1 MVSCGGDTPG
11 WEGIPAWSSTLDAGL
26 LHSRGAGPGCRG
38 LASGGGRA
46 APQPGLPGCVCVHT
60 CVWVCGCVHI
70 CMHGCVHMCLC
81 VCVRVCVAGAGQ
93 LGASC
98 LRTLWMLGGGGAG
111 PAPRQAWDKIQR
123 AHPCSGHPSPLQAG
137 IRLEGTAGATG
148 TPSQGPLVQGLWCSR
163 TPGQPRPSQGRAPHP
178 KRLLLLQLCVLAS
191 SRGVEGGGGC

>member
-1 MVSCGGDTPG
+1 MGTPQ
-11 WEGIPAWSSTLDAGL
+11 
-26 LHSRGAGPGCRG
+26 
-38 LASGGGRA
+38 GGRA
-46 APQPGLPGCVCVHT
+46 SPPGPRPWMRACSTAGGRAQGAGAWHLEEGGLLPSQDSRGVCVCT
-60 CVWVCGCVHI
+60 LVCGCVHI

-137 IRLEGTAGATG
+137 IRLEGTAGATE